1 MADDGIYCT
10 VCEYIYMYMYTC
22 THTHTHTHTHTR
34 THTHTHTPGALI
46 LLFFP
51 GTLAVFGAG
60 LRQSVYFIFFKKYSD
75 EFFFFFLGTL
85 AVFDAGLTCAL
96 ADDVSVKKVKNK

>member
-1 MADDGIYCT
+1 MTVSTALCVRIYICI
-10 VCEYIYMYMYTC
+10 CIHA
-22 THTHTHTHTHTR
+22 HTH

-46 LLFFP
+46 LLFFS

-60 LRQSVYFIFFKKYSD
+60 LRQCVYFIFFKKYAD
-75 EFFFFFLGTL
+75 ECFFFPLGTL

-96 ADDVSVKKVKNK
+96 ADDVSVKKIKKNKMKG